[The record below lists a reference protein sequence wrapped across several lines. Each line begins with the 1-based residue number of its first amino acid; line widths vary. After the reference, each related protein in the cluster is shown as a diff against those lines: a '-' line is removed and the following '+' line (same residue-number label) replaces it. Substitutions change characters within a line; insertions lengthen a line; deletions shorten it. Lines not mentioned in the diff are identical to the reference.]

1 MSVHFNTNENEFDN
15 NFKKLK
21 NFYLS
26 NNKKNTFKN
35 YYQIKNQNYHDDYTL
50 YFIFNFFCK

>member
-1 MSVHFNTNENEFDN
+1 MSVHFKTNENEFDN

-21 NFYLS
+21 ILYLS

-35 YYQIKNQNYHDDYTL
+35 YYQTHFK
-50 YFIFNFFCK
+50 